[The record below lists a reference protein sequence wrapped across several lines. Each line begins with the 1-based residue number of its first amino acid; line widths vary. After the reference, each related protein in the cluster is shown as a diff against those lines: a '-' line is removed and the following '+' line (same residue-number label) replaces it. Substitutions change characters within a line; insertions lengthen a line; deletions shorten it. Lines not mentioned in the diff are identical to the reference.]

1 MPRIG
6 GKKLYWILKPELVGS
21 EIKIGRDKF
30 FDVLRERDLLVER
43 KRRYIRTTNSYHR
56 FYTYK
61 NLVRETTISKP
72 HQVVV
77 SDITYLRITGM
88 KFVYLFLITD
98 AYSRKIVGWHLAK
111 SLAIEGALEALKM
124 ALKQCPITE
133 GLIHH
138 SDRGIQYCSK
148 EYVKLLQKNDAR
160 ISMTEQNHCY
170 ENALAER
177 VNGILKEEFML
188 NEEFACQ
195 SMALQAVKQAIK
207 TYNNYR
213 PHWSINL
220 LTPEQIHTAA

>member
-1 MPRIG
+1 MPRTG

-30 FDVLRERDLLVER
+30 FDILRNRDLLVEH

-61 NLVRETTISKP
+61 NLVRETVINKP
-72 HQVVV
+72 NQVVV
-77 SDITYLRITGM
+77 SDITYLRVKGM
-88 KFVYLFLITD
+88 KFMYLFLITD
-98 AYSRKIVGWHLAK
+98 AYSRKIVGWHLSK
-111 SLAIEGALEALKM
+111 SLAIEGAIEALKM
-124 ALKQCPITE
+124 ALKQCSVTS

-148 EYVKLLQKNDAR
+148 DYIKLLQEYNAR

-177 VNGILKEEFML
+177 VNGILKDEFLLDEEFE
-188 NEEFACQ
+188 NHKI
-195 SMALQAVKQAIK
+195 ALKAVEQAIK
-207 TYNNYR
+207 IYNKYR

-220 LTPEQIHTAA
+220 LTPEQMHSAA